1 MKKRGLPLFFP
12 FLYRLQ
18 KLSQQ
23 VQCSQ
28 SQVLPTW
35 DGGEFAVHSVAVVLA
50 IRHTAGDAGI
60 HIVHTVFPPYAM
72 EYMQFLRKYR
82 NPIDKDEKGL

>member
-1 MKKRGLPLFFP
+1 MLAVAGV
-12 FLYRLQ
+12 
-18 KLSQQ
+18 SHM
-23 VQCSQ
+23 
-28 SQVLPTW
+28 